1 MLNLAEYRRKTTGLA
16 DYLPWACLVAPG
28 IVLNK
33 DGSLQR
39 TLRYRGPDLD
49 SATEAELVAVTAR
62 LNNVLKR
69 FGEGWA
75 LFFEA
80 ERVPANRY
88 PGHAF
93 ADAASWLVD
102 QERCAAFT
110 ETGAHHES
118 RYYLTFLYLPPP
130 DHAGRAERWL
140 YERQEGNGPD
150 TDAWGHLEWF
160 ADRDRPGAGAPVRHP
175 AGGRGTD

>member
-1 MLNLAEYRRKTTGLA
+1 M
-16 DYLPWACLVAPG
+16 
-28 IVLNK
+28 
-33 DGSLQR
+33 
-39 TLRYRGPDLD
+39 
-49 SATEAELVAVTAR
+49 
-62 LNNVLKR
+62 KR

-140 YERQEGNGPD
+140 YERQEGSGPD
-150 TDAWGHLEWF
+150 TDAWGQLEWF
-160 ADRDRPGAGAPVRHP
+160 STETDRALVCGAKI
-175 AGGRGTD
+175 